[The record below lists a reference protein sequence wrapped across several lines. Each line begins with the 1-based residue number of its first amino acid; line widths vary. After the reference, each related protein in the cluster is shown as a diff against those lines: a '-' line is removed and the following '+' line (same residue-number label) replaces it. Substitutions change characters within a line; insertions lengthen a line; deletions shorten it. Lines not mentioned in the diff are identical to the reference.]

1 MKYLLLILFL
11 IPFCA
16 FAQTKDSSVVAEQE
30 IDSRIFF
37 QSKVR
42 QLNNYLNENNES
54 AARQLFKDVSADMQ
68 AYINTTKTSLD
79 TASITTKKKLERKLE
94 HQKQLFMQFQSFESH
109 LIRNRSSIQTW
120 SEQFTKTLYEGR

>member
-1 MKYLLLILFL
+1 ML
-11 IPFCA
+11 PFCTS
-16 FAQTKDSSVVAEQE
+16 AQTKDSSTVINQE
-30 IDSRIFF
+30 VDSRIFF

-42 QLNNYLNENNES
+42 QLNNYLDENNES
-54 AARQLFKDVSADMQ
+54 AAKQLFKDVSADMQ

-79 TASITTKKKLERKLE
+79 TASTTTKKKLERKLE